1 MSTFINLSNH
11 PSAAWGDAQKE
22 AALKYGE
29 LVDVQFPA
37 VDPRASKE
45 EVEALAEKILKQV
58 LELSPAAV
66 MCQGEFTL
74 AYAIVN
80 LLKKNGIPALAGC
93 SDRLVEER
101 DGKRISEFVF
111 VQFREY

>member
-11 PSAAWGDAQKE
+11 PSAAWGEAQKA
-22 AALKYGE
+22 AALQYGE
-29 LVDVQFPA
+29 LVDVQFPV
-37 VDPRASKE
+37 VDPHASRE
-45 EVEALAEKILKQV
+45 QVEAQAEALVAQILEYQPV
-58 LELSPAAV
+58 AV

-74 AYAIVN
+74 VYAVVN
-80 LLKKNGIPALAGC
+80 LLKHKGILTLAGC